1 MRKSNHIN
9 QICALLKKHQ
19 SNKKTELNYRSNF
32 ELLISVILSA
42 QATDVSVNKVTKEL
56 FKIAKTPKKIIE
68 LGELGLKKYIKTI
81 GLYNAKSKNII
92 ACCKKIVTDFN
103 NKVPRNREDLE
114 SLPGVGRKTANV
126 ILNVAFGE
134 PTIAVDTHVFRVSR
148 RTGLSNGSTP
158 VKVENDLMNI
168 IPEQYLHDIHHLL
181 IYHGR
186 YICIARKPKCN
197 ECYLAEMCP
206 SFNED

>member
-42 QATDVSVNKVTKEL
+42 QATDVSVNKATKEL

>member
-1 MRKSNHIN
+1 MRKSNHIY

>member
-1 MRKSNHIN
+1 MRNRNHIN
-9 QICALLKKHQ
+9 QICALLEKHQ
-19 SNKKTELNYRSNF
+19 SNKKTELSYRTNF

-42 QATDVSVNKVTKEL
+42 QATDVSVNKATKEL
-56 FKIAKTPKKIIE
+56 FKIANTPKKIID

-92 ACCKKIVTDFN
+92 ACCKKIIADFN
-103 NKVPRNREDLE
+103 NKVPKNREDLE

-126 ILNVAFGE
+126 VLNVAFGE
-134 PTIAVDTHVFRVSR
+134 PTVAVDTHVYRVSR
-148 RTGLSNGSTP
+148 RIGLSNANTP
-158 VKVENDLMNI
+158 LKVENDLMNI
-168 IPEQYLHDIHHLL
+168 IPKQYLHDIHHLL

-197 ECYLAEMCP
+197 DCYLAKMCP
-206 SFNED
+206 SVYEG

>member
-158 VKVENDLMNI
+158 VKVEKDLMNI